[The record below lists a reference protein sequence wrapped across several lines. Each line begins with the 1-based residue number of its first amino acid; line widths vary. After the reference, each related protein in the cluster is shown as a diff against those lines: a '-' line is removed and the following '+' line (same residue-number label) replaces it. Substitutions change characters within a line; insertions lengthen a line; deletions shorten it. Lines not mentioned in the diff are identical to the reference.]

1 MIGSLIKL
9 LPEGLSLPRTEFRL
23 ELRVELMEIGGLNF
37 EQIAEVTK
45 VAKNRLEGGGIA
57 ELVEDL
63 ASEGHLRRRHL
74 LPTLLVV

>member
-1 MIGSLIKL
+1 
-9 LPEGLSLPRTEFRL
+9 
-23 ELRVELMEIGGLNF
+23 MEIGGLNF